1 MPIIIPAN
9 SAVAG
14 GFSVDNSCRFDG
26 SSSKLVKSQSAGN
39 RQRWTYS
46 VWLKRCAITS
56 TTTTFFASSGG
67 GNVYSYL
74 GIQSDKIRWLD
85 YDSSNNSN
93 LITTAVF
100 RDPSAWY
107 HVVFAF
113 NSNLGSG
120 ETDKEE
126 RTKLYINGV
135 RVTSFGTAAYA
146 GHNQDSGVN
155 VNSANFI
162 LSSNQ
167 DQSSGSMWNGYM
179 AEAHFIDGTAY
190 QADSF
195 GEFDSDSGVWKPIEV
210 SGLTYGTNGYYLDFK
225 DSANLGNDANGGT
238 DFTESGLAATD
249 QTQDTCTNNFATINP
264 LDNFYANAVF
274 AEGNTKITTNSS
286 AEAMNTGTIALSGGR
301 WYYEIDIIDR
311 GSTAQ
316 VGFTPHGS
324 RVLSGVSGKA
334 GDVTPFTQAY
344 MNTGKVQTGNGSG
357 GQTDLA
363 TLSSYTTGNI
373 IGVYLDLVDFKSY
386 WSKDGVLQNSGTGL
400 NITALNAN
408 SHGVGGGTGV
418 YIPYVGDNSSGTPA
432 VFELNFGNP
441 FQSQSSSV
449 TDDNGFGKFEY
460 SPNITGDGTAKSFF
474 AICTKNLASTGG
486 E

>member
-14 GFSVDNSCRFDG
+14 GFDVANSIRLDNNAYLNRTFSETGAGAGGGTFKWTLSLWFKRSALTDEHVIMSRYVNSGKYVVIKINGNNKLEYRVYNGGDQARYTMTAVLRDSSAWMHFVIAQDSTLSTAGDRVKFFINGSRVTAFDTQTIIGQNVGGDFNTASPHQIGAFNGGDEFQGYMSQICFVDNVQYD
-26 SSSKLVKSQSAGN
+26 A
-39 RQRWTYS
+39 
-46 VWLKRCAITS
+46 
-56 TTTTFFASSGG
+56 
-67 GNVYSYL
+67 
-74 GIQSDKIRWLD
+74 DK
-85 YDSSNNSN
+85 
-93 LITTAVF
+93 
-100 RDPSAWY
+100 
-107 HVVFAF
+107 
-113 NSNLGSG
+113 
-120 ETDKEE
+120 
-126 RTKLYINGV
+126 
-135 RVTSFGTAAYA
+135 
-146 GHNQDSGVN
+146 
-155 VNSANFI
+155 
-162 LSSNQ
+162 
-167 DQSSGSMWNGYM
+167 
-179 AEAHFIDGTAY
+179 
-190 QADSF
+190 F
-195 GEFDSDSGVWKPIEV
+195 GEFDEDSGIWTPIDV
-210 SGLTYGTNGYYLDFK
+210 SDLSTGATSFLLVFK
-225 DSANLGNDANGGT
+225 DSSALGT
-238 DFTESGLAATD
+238 DSSGDNNNFSVNNITAID
-249 QTQDTCTNNFATINP
+249 QVTDTCTNNFATGNP

>member
-14 GFSVDNSCRFDG
+14 GFDVDNSCRFDG

-85 YDSSNNSN
+85 YDSGNNSN

-107 HVVFAF
+107 HIVFAF

-238 DFTESGLAATD
+238 DFTESGLAAID
-249 QTQDTCTNNFATINP
+249 QTQDTCTNNFPTLNP
-264 LDNFYANAVF
+264 LDAFLGDSTF
-274 AEGNTKITTNSS
+274 SEGNLRFNTETASNVTWATSTIGMTSGKFYFEAFLQTAADHNYIGISDRPCPSLSTYFGAGAYDYGYKSSNGQKKNNGNESSYGNTYTTNDTVMC
-286 AEAMNTGTIALSGGR
+286 AVDLDNLKVYFGKNGT
-301 WYYEIDIIDR
+301 W
-311 GSTAQ
+311 
-316 VGFTPHGS
+316 
-324 RVLSGVSGKA
+324 
-334 GDVTPFTQAY
+334 
-344 MNTGKVQTGNGSG
+344 
-357 GQTDLA
+357 
-363 TLSSYTTGNI
+363 
-373 IGVYLDLVDFKSY
+373 
-386 WSKDGVLQNSGTGL
+386 QNSGNPESGST
-400 NITALNAN
+400 
-408 SHGVGGGTGV
+408 GTGAAFTITTPSSTNNGQYFFCV
-418 YIPYVGDNSSGTPA
+418 ADGTGSNNSRWIS
-432 VFELNFGNP
+432 NFGNP
-441 FQSQSSSV
+441 ATAISSGNA
-449 TDDNGFGKFEY
+449 DGNGYGNFEY
-460 SPNITGDGTAKSFF
+460 AVPSGYLSLN
-474 AICTKNLASTGG
+474 TKNLSEANS
-486 E
+486 

>member
-85 YDSSNNSN
+85 YDSGNNSN

-238 DFTESGLAATD
+238 DFTESGLAAID
-249 QTQDTCTNNFATINP
+249 QTTDTCTNNFSTWNP
-264 LDNFYANAVF
+264 LIYSPETLVF
-274 AEGNTKITTNSS
+274 TEGNTNASNQPVG
-286 AEAMNTGTIALSGGR
+286 AQ
-301 WYYEIDIIDR
+301 YH
-311 GSTAQ
+311 GSTTI
-316 VGFTPHGS
+316 GMT
-324 RVLSGVSGKA
+324 SGKWYA
-334 GDVTPFTQAY
+334 EFKCTAANQYGYVGISANPSETARSDRVPGYYPDEYTLYSYNGYLKTNNGGTSFAASFTS
-344 MNTGKVQTGNGSG
+344 NN
-357 GQTDLA
+357 D
-363 TLSSYTTGNI
+363 I
-373 IGVYLDLVDFKSY
+373 IGVAVDLDNNKLYF
-386 WSKDGVLQNSGTGL
+386 SKNGDWATGSGAWGNSTFNAGTGAKT
-400 NITALNAN
+400 ITASNLTTEQA
-408 SHGVGGGTGV
+408 
-418 YIPYVGDNSSGTPA
+418 YFFIIGDADEGSSAKFNG
-432 VFELNFGNP
+432 NFGNP
-441 FQSQSSSV
+441 S
-449 TDDNGFGKFEY
+449 Y
-460 SPNITGDGTAKSFF
+460 
-474 AICTKNLASTGG
+474 STGTNQDSNDRG
-486 E
+486 SFAYAVPSGFFSVCTSNISEALS

>member
-1 MPIIIPAN
+1 MSIIIPAN
-9 SAVAG
+9 SATSG
-14 GFSVDNSCRFDG
+14 GFEVANSLRFNTG
-26 SSSKLVKSQSAGN
+26 SSDSLTRTQSASPTSATKGTLSF
-39 RQRWTYS
+39 WI
-46 VWLKRCAITS
+46 KRSLLGTS
-56 TTTTFFASSGG
+56 QYFMSTF
-67 GNVYSYL
+67 
-74 GIQSDKIRWLD
+74 QD
-85 YDSSNNSN
+85 SNNRVQCEFQADNTLRIIQKNSSATTIN
-93 LITTAVF
+93 IITNRVF
-100 RDPSAWY
+100 TDPSAFY
-107 HVVFAF
+107 HVVLAF
-113 NSNLGSG
+113 DTTQDSS
-120 ETDKEE
+120 DD
-126 RTKLYINGV
+126 RVKLYINGV
-135 RVTSFGTAAYA
+135 RETSFSTNTRPSLNIDSFLTKGTSASLGAYN
-146 GHNQDSGVN
+146 GTGDYS
-155 VNSANFI
+155 SAYFSEI
-162 LSSNQ
+162 VL
-167 DQSSGSMWNGYM
+167 
-179 AEAHFIDGTAY
+179 IDGQQLAPT
-190 QADSF
+190 SF
-195 GEFDSDSGVWKPIEV
+195 GEFDEDSGTWKPIDV
-210 SGLTYGTNGYYLDFK
+210 SGLTFGTNGYYLDFE
-225 DSANLGNDANGGT
+225 DSSALGNDAAGSNN
-238 DFTESGLAATD
+238 FTVNNLTALD
-249 QTQDTCTNNFATINP
+249 QVTDTCTNNFAVANNN
-264 LDNFYANAVF
+264 DNFFANAVF
-274 AEGNTKITTNSS
+274 AEGNIKVTTNST
-286 AEAMNTGTIALSGGR
+286 AEAMSTGTIALSAGR

-474 AICTKNLASTGG
+474 AICTKNLAATGG
-486 E
+486 

>member
-85 YDSSNNSN
+85 YDSGNNSN

-238 DFTESGLAATD
+238 DFTESGLAAID
-249 QTQDTCTNNFATINP
+249 QTTDSCTNNFATLNSIDNGYGTIN
-264 LDNFYANAVF
+264 FT
-274 AEGNTKITTNSS
+274 EGNTEGEGGGGGWQPARGTIGLTSGKWYWEVNMSGSSQVGVNSAVVDMDNDNSQDLPGATVFYNAGGGYIRTDGSQVGGTVGTGDLNTVFGFALDMDNSKLSVYKTGSIIVTNTALSTSITT
-286 AEAMNTGTIALSGGR
+286 
-301 WYYEIDIIDR
+301 IDNAF
-311 GSTAQ
+311 TAI
-316 VGFTPHGS
+316 
-324 RVLSGVSGKA
+324 
-334 GDVTPFTQAY
+334 PFFCV
-344 MNTGKVQTGNGSG
+344 N
-357 GQTDLA
+357 
-363 TLSSYTTGNI
+363 
-373 IGVYLDLVDFKSY
+373 
-386 WSKDGVLQNSGTGL
+386 
-400 NITALNAN
+400 
-408 SHGVGGGTGV
+408 GGGEYRV
-418 YIPYVGDNSSGTPA
+418 
-432 VFELNFGNP
+432 NFGNP
-441 FQSQSSSV
+441 S
-449 TDDNGFGKFEY
+449 TALDNAGVADGNGYGSFEHT
-460 SPNITGDGTAKSFF
+460 PPTGYL
-474 AICTKNLASTGG
+474 AICTKNLSEANS
-486 E
+486 